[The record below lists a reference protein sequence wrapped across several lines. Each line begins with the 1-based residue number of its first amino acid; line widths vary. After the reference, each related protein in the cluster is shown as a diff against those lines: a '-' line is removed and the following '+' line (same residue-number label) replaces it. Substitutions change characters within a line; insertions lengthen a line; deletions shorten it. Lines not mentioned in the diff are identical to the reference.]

1 MEHIIIYVYPIY
13 TCMLLCIFTKCITKH
28 INSLNLYHL
37 VLNVEQHCGLNL
49 S

>member
-1 MEHIIIYVYPIY
+1 
-13 TCMLLCIFTKCITKH
+13 MLLRMFIVYKYITKR

-37 VLNVEQHCGLNL
+37 VLNVEQRCGLNL

>member
-1 MEHIIIYVYPIY
+1 M
-13 TCMLLCIFTKCITKH
+13 CMLLRMFTKCITKR

-37 VLNVEQHCGLNL
+37 VLNVEQHCCICGLNL